1 MIGFYD
7 YTVILTYGGLLL
19 SLVGILQ
26 AMGGAYVPALF
37 CMGGALI
44 CDTLDGRVA
53 RSKRNRTRQESL
65 FGIQI
70 DSLCDVISFGVF
82 PALMCYCL
90 GLQRWFDLVI
100 IGFYCLCCVIRLG
113 YFNVLATEA
122 KPGDKAVY
130 HGLPVVFMAV
140 LFPLAYMTG
149 LWLPAAGF
157 LWVLRLLL
165 PVMGILY
172 ILDFQLSK
180 PRMWMLGIIGAI
192 FWVPMVVICCCG

>member
-19 SLVGILQ
+19 SLMGILQ
-26 AMGGAYVPALF
+26 AMNGAFIPALL
-37 CMGGALI
+37 CMGGALV
-44 CDTLDGRVA
+44 CDTLDGKVA

-65 FGIQI
+65 FGVQI

-82 PALMCYCL
+82 PGVMCYCL
-90 GLQRWFDLVI
+90 GLRNWYDLLA

-122 KPGDKAVY
+122 EPGAKAVF
-130 HGLPVVFMAV
+130 HGLPVVFFAV
-140 LFPLAYMTG
+140 LFPAVYMTH
-149 LWLPAAGF
+149 LWLPEPAF
-157 LWVLRLLL
+157 MWVLRLMV

-172 ILDFQLSK
+172 ILDFQLKK
-180 PRMWMLGIIGAI
+180 PRIWLLLVLAAI
-192 FWVPMVVICCCG
+192 FWGPMAVICLQR